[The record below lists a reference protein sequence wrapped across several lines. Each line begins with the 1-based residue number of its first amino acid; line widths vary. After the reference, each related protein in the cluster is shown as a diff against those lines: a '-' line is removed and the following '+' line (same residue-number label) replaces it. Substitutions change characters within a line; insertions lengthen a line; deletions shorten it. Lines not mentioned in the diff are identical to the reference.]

1 MLTQDKQCG
10 RRDRLEWLR
19 GDTGLT
25 YLGVL
30 ILTAMLTISIAA
42 AGIVWHFAQQQQR
55 EKDLLFIGNQF
66 RLAIGRY
73 YLNQAGPQKEYPK
86 RLDDL
91 LRDPRHPGSVR
102 YLRKLYVD
110 PMTGTTDWGLLKT
123 PDGSILGVYSKSNRK
138 PIKNAMFRPVDRHLE
153 RKAKYSEWKFVY
165 LPGQPLGGSA
175 PSHITGVTPVGN
187 GVPDLE
193 QLQTQPPQPGKFGD
207 PLSSSIAPPL
217 QGELLND
224 VR

>member
-1 MLTQDKQCG
+1 MSMKDCQDG
-10 RRDRLEWLR
+10 RRVLSERFRD
-19 GDTGLT
+19 DVGLT

-30 ILTAMLTISIAA
+30 ILTAILTAGIAA

-55 EKDLLFIGNQF
+55 ESDLLFIGNQF
-66 RLAIGRY
+66 RMAIGRY
-73 YLNQAGPQKEYPK
+73 YLNPTGPAKEYPK
-86 RLDDL
+86 RLEDL

-110 PMTGTTDWGLLKT
+110 PMTGSTDWGLLKT

-138 PIKNAMFRPVDRHLE
+138 PVKKASFRPVDRHLE
-153 RKAKYSEWKFVY
+153 RKVKYSEWKFVY

-175 PSHITGVTPVGN
+175 PSQITGLNPLGN
-187 GVPDLE
+187 AMPNLE
-193 QLQTQPPQPGKFGD
+193 QLQAQPPEPGKFGD
-207 PLSSSIAPPL
+207 PVNSNLEMPSQSEMP
-217 QGELLND
+217 ND